1 MKKRFLFLLVAFI
14 ALFTMFVGC
23 KGPEAQGDGTITVIV
38 EDSDKTELFK
48 GEIIFNK
55 GDSLVDLLK
64 SHEEIKLGGSDSEY
78 GFFVE
83 SVCGKNASDAGET
96 FFWNLKING
105 EDSMVGISSVVIE
118 DKMEVK
124 LSLVDWTA
132 TE

>member
-14 ALFTMFVGC
+14 ALFTLFVGC
-23 KGPEAQGDGTITVIV
+23 KEPEAKGDGTITVIV
-38 EDSDKTELFK
+38 VDSDKTELFN

-83 SVCGKNASDAGET
+83 SVCGKNASDAGAT

-124 LSLVDWTA
+124 LSLNDWTV